1 MYYRPLP
8 SQALSLDSTILHHR
22 QQFAMT
28 GSMSSARASPPPAT
42 QIRRRKLS
50 DDVRERLLEA
60 ISSER
65 FRPGDQFPSERELMA
80 QFGVGRPAIREAM
93 QSLQAMGI
101 LQVRHG
107 ERPRVAAPRLDH
119 LHDQMMQTMRHVM
132 THDPKVL
139 AELKD
144 ARVMMESALVR
155 VAAELRTDA
164 QLAGLRELVARQRAA
179 QADPE
184 AFRDLD
190 GQFHRAIAEISG
202 NGLLTSLSRAVF
214 DWMAQFHREMVHA
227 PGLERL
233 TLAEHDAIVDAIG
246 TGDGALAV
254 KAMAD
259 HLRRAN
265 TLYGAMPPG

>member
-1 MYYRPLP
+1 
-8 SQALSLDSTILHHR
+8 
-22 QQFAMT
+22 
-28 GSMSSARASPPPAT
+28 MSSARASLPPST
-42 QIRRRKLS
+42 HIRRRKLS

-60 ISSER
+60 ISSGR
-65 FRPGDQFPSERELMA
+65 FRPGDQFPSERELMS
-80 QFGVGRPAIREAM
+80 QFSVGRPAIREAM
-93 QSLQAMGI
+93 QALQSMGI

-139 AELKD
+139 VDLKD
-144 ARVMMESALVR
+144 ARVMMETALVR
-155 VAAELRTDA
+155 IAAELRTDA
-164 QLAGLRELVARQRAA
+164 QLATLRDLVVRQHAA
-179 QADPE
+179 QAEAE

-202 NGLLTSLSRAVF
+202 NGLLTSLTGAVF
-214 DWMAQFHREMVHA
+214 GWMALFHREMVHA

-233 TLAEHDAIVDAIG
+233 TLAEHEAIVDAIAI
-246 TGDGALAV
+246 GDAGLAA
-254 KAMAD
+254 KAMTD

-265 TLYGAMPPG
+265 TLYGAQQPV